1 IAFVNKMDR
10 VGADYFDVI
19 KQVRERLIANPVAIQ
34 FPWGAEDQF
43 KGVIDLIE
51 MKALLWKSADLG
63 ASFEKHEI
71 PEELVETAE
80 EFRDKLLEAV
90 SEFDEAL
97 MEKYVGGEIPT
108 PAEIRAALRKGCISL
123 KAVPM
128 ICGSSFKNKGVQP
141 LLDAIVD
148 FLPSPL
154 DVPPMEGKDPEHLDQ
169 VLIRK
174 PAVDEPFSALAF
186 KIMNDP
192 FVGHLTYFRVYSG
205 SIKTGVMAY
214 NASKDKRERL
224 GRILLMHANKREDIE
239 EVKAGEIAAAV
250 GLRFTTT
257 GDTLCDEHHKILLEK
272 MEFPEPVISI
282 AIEPKTKADQEKLA
296 GALQR
301 LAMEDPSFRVSINED
316 TGQTLLA
323 GMGELHLE
331 IIVDRMKREFKVEG
345 NVGQPQVSY
354 KEAIARPAQGEG
366 KFIRQSGGKGQ
377 YGHCVIRLEPLGRG
391 TTFQFINELKGGVIP
406 KEFIPAIEK
415 GIQESML
422 GGIIA
427 GYPVMGIKAT
437 LLDGSFHDVDS
448 SEIAYKIAASMAFK
462 DAALKADPQI
472 LEPIMACEVVCPD
485 DYMGGI
491 IGDLNARRGKI
502 LNMTT
507 RHGLQVI
514 KAEVPLATMFGYS
527 TALRSQSQGR
537 ATYTMEFA
545 NYDPVPPNIA
555 EEIKIRSGVII
566 R

>member
-1 IAFVNKMDR
+1 
-10 VGADYFDVI
+10 
-19 KQVRERLIANPVAIQ
+19 
-34 FPWGAEDQF
+34 
-43 KGVIDLIE
+43 
-51 MKALLWKSADLG
+51 
-63 ASFEKHEI
+63 HEI